1 MDKYLLLPE
10 VNNLTIKDNYKFYE
24 NKFKKNRLRI

>member
-1 MDKYLLLPE
+1 MDKYLLLRE

-24 NKFKKNRLRI
+24 NKFKKIRL